1 MARVLVCTGPGQ
13 VDLIDRPDPPLGA
26 GQVRIE
32 TLYSGISAGTE
43 GTIVR
48 GTNPYLAKRW
58 DAGRRLFLDGS
69 EPSLRYPVETWGYEE
84 VGRVVEVADDVTD
97 PPPGSLVYGT
107 WGHRERHVAS
117 ADEVRWRTVPDR
129 LDPVAGIFSHMTA
142 IALNGV
148 LDADLAIGETAV
160 VFGLGV
166 PGQIV
171 VQLAARSG
179 ARVVAVDP
187 IAARREL
194 ARRLTPAATALDP
207 RDASVAEAVR
217 DLTDGR
223 GADVAIEASGAVPAL
238 HEAIRSVAYASRV
251 VAMGFYQ
258 GEPVG
263 LRLGDEYHHNR
274 IELRASQI
282 SGVHPSRAHRWDRR
296 RLVTTGMRLQA
307 EGVLSLTP
315 LITDVLPFGRAAEA
329 FDRLASAPNE
339 VLQIVLRTEAAT

>member
-207 RDASVAEAVR
+207 RDASVAEAPTSR
-217 DLTDGR
+217 SKRPAPCPPCTKRSAPSPTLR
-223 GADVAIEASGAVPAL
+223 ASWRWGSTRASP
-238 HEAIRSVAYASRV
+238 SAYAS
-251 VAMGFYQ
+251 ATSTTTTGSSC
-258 GEPVG
+258 
-263 LRLGDEYHHNR
+263 
-274 IELRASQI
+274 A
-282 SGVHPSRAHRWDRR
+282 RR
-296 RLVTTGMRLQA
+296 RSPA
-307 EGVLSLTP
+307 STP
-315 LITDVLPFGRAAEA
+315 RVRTAGTDGAWSRPACGSRPRACC
-329 FDRLASAPNE
+329 R
-339 VLQIVLRTEAAT
+339 